1 MSVPSLRR
9 ALAWRFGLLALAL
22 LLSFWLVNRWG
33 IAHMVERFVRVDL
46 VHDHQTL
53 EGAFDPVK
61 GLDEKRLPPVYFS
74 SRSGH
79 AFEIQ
84 TPNMR
89 YRSPGLGE
97 GFLPKPPPNQQIWEG
112 QKADGQGGRIQ
123 YFGERQTINGVP
135 VIITVAEPVSHLE
148 DELSRMAQATFL
160 LIAGIFMALLFLGH
174 RMLDQLFA
182 NLAKLRTALGALR
195 RGEETSLAET
205 ETPEEVRPLFEEV
218 QRLQGVLEERLK
230 RSRTSMADLA
240 HALKTPLAQL
250 HHQAEQQSALPSEE
264 VRPLL
269 QALQRTLDHALRR
282 ASMAGDV
289 TAERRCKP
297 AEDFP
302 LLLQLFEH
310 RLGRDYALT
319 LTIAEGVTTVPVDRE
334 DLLEF
339 LGNLLENAT
348 KWAKGAIHLSV
359 DENDEAVSFCV
370 EDDGPGFPQGQ
381 EALLKERGLRADQ
394 RTPGQGL
401 GLAIVAEGV
410 ALYGG
415 QLTLGRSAKL
425 GGAQVCLTFP
435 EHGEPTRRRD
445 A

>member
-1 MSVPSLRR
+1 M
-9 ALAWRFGLLALAL
+9 
-22 LLSFWLVNRWG
+22 
-33 IAHMVERFVRVDL
+33 
-46 VHDHQTL
+46 
-53 EGAFDPVK
+53 
-61 GLDEKRLPPVYFS
+61 
-74 SRSGH
+74 
-79 AFEIQ
+79 
-84 TPNMR
+84 
-89 YRSPGLGE
+89 
-97 GFLPKPPPNQQIWEG
+97 
-112 QKADGQGGRIQ
+112 
-123 YFGERQTINGVP
+123 
-135 VIITVAEPVSHLE
+135 
-148 DELSRMAQATFL
+148 
-160 LIAGIFMALLFLGH
+160 
-174 RMLDQLFA
+174 
-182 NLAKLRTALGALR
+182 
-195 RGEETSLAET
+195 
-205 ETPEEVRPLFEEV
+205 RPLFEEV

-250 HHQAEQQSALPSEE
+250 NHQAEQQPALPSEE

-289 TAERRCKP
+289 TPERRCKP
-297 AEDFP
+297 ADDFP

-348 KWAKGAIHLSV
+348 KWARGTIHLSV
-359 DENDEAVSFCV
+359 EKNDGSVSFCV

-381 EALLKERGLRADQ
+381 ETLLQERGLRADQ

-415 QLTLGRSAKL
+415 QLTLGRSARL

-435 EHGEPTRRRD
+435 RHAEPARRQGG
-445 A
+445 